1 MVKYVH
7 NMSYSFMEEF
17 KMFWKHFSHRC
28 NHLYLVQC
36 GNQIYQPNQSN
47 FYTVQT
53 KFVIHFIINGSGYL
67 KIKNKNYSLKT
78 NMGFILHQGE
88 QVKYGANHDNPWQLY
103 WVGIGGDDL
112 DYLLSE
118 TNLLTN
124 NVLHFSPYSQSNKT
138 LQLIV
143 DYNMSN
149 PSDDKKVEVRN
160 QELIYRLLYDL
171 IDEYA
176 NTDCIDY
183 VNQASDISNNI
194 YQYIQEHYFED
205 ITVAKIA
212 DIFSLSH
219 SSLYRLSNDKFG
231 IPPKQ
236 VIQNIRMQKA
246 AELLLTTKANISD
259 LARQVGYKDS
269 FTFSKYFKKH
279 FKYSPTKFKKLD
291 EHIIEDLLFNRWG
304 GKER

>member
-7 NMSYSFMEEF
+7 NMSYYFMEEF
-17 KMFWKHFSHRC
+17 KLFWKHFSHHC
-28 NHLYLVQC
+28 NHLYLVEC
-36 GNQIYQPNQSN
+36 GNQIYQPNQSV

-53 KFVIHFIINGSGYL
+53 KFNIHFITSGSGYL
-67 KIKNKNYSLKT
+67 KIEDRNYSLKKH
-78 NMGFILHQGE
+78 MGFILHQGE
-88 QVKYGANHDNPWQLY
+88 QVRYGASFDNPWTLY
-103 WVGIGGDDL
+103 WVGIGGNDL

-124 NVLHFSPYSQSNKT
+124 NILHFPPNNQSHKT

-149 PSDDKKVEVRN
+149 SSDDKKVEVRN
-160 QELIYRLLYDL
+160 QELLYRLLYDL

-176 NTDCIDY
+176 NTNFIDY
-183 VNQASDISNNI
+183 VNQAADVSNNI
-194 YQYIQEHYFED
+194 YQYIQDHYFED
-205 ITVAKIA
+205 ITVSKIA
-212 DIFSLSH
+212 NIFSLSH
-219 SSLYRLSNDKFG
+219 SSLYRLSIDKFG

-236 VIQNIRMQKA
+236 LIQNIRMQKA
-246 AELLLTTKANISD
+246 AELLLTTKISISN

-291 EHIIEDLLFNRWG
+291 EHIIEDLLFNR
-304 GKER
+304 